1 MRPLLARALPPFSLK
16 KPLLAL
22 ERVAVLLLNPE
33 PGVELLP
40 SFTVLTLFVAICPFG
55 LPVPS
60 AAAYTMTM
68 EGFVESFTGM
78 VELFH

>member
-1 MRPLLARALPPFSLK
+1 M
-16 KPLLAL
+16 
-22 ERVAVLLLNPE
+22 LLLKPE

-55 LPVPS
+55 FPVPS
-60 AAAYTMTM
+60 VAAYTMTM